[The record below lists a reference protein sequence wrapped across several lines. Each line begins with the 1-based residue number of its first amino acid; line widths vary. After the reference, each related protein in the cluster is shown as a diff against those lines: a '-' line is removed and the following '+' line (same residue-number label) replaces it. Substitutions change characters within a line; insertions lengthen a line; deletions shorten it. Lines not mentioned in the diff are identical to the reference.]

1 MIAGEMRAV
10 AELNAE
16 HGFMPIL
23 LRGLLCNAVW
33 QWVCLCKNSIVF

>member
-23 LRGLLCNAVW
+23 LRGI
-33 QWVCLCKNSIVF
+33 IVQYSLAMGMPL